1 MNSKR
6 LIDEFIE
13 LVKIGSE
20 SKNEG
25 PFQKDLKS
33 RLEALGLSVI
43 EDDTAKETGLGAG
56 NIFAVLPG
64 DMDADPIFFSCH
76 SDTVAPGNDIKP
88 QIKDG
93 VIYSDGTTIL
103 GADDKAG
110 IAAII
115 EAIKML
121 KESGVPHRTIEL
133 VFSTGE
139 EIGLL
144 GAAAFD
150 TSKLSAKYGFALD
163 GDGPVGAIT
172 IASPTLKR
180 LEFDITGKSAHAGL
194 APENGISAIEIAAQ
208 AIAKMNLGRISKETT
223 ANIGTITG
231 GTATNIVADK
241 ASFTAE
247 ARSVVKKA
255 VDAQT
260 EHMVLVTQA
269 IAKQLGGEVNHTEQT
284 LSHGYYFEDDNPSVQ
299 IAHEAIKAIGR
310 TPKSELSG
318 GGSDANIF
326 NAAGIETVNLSI
338 GYEDVHTTL
347 ESIPIKELEDAA
359 KLVYYLV
366 TREEEL
372 N

>member
-1 MNSKR
+1 MNTKR
-6 LIDEFIE
+6 LVDEFIE

-25 PFQKDLKS
+25 HFQKNLKIK
-33 RLEALGLSVI
+33 LEELGFSVI
-43 EDDTAKETGLGAG
+43 EDDTDKETGLGAG
-56 NIFAVLPG
+56 NIFAVLTG
-64 DMDADPIFFSCH
+64 TIEDDPIFFSCH
-76 SDTVAPGNDIKP
+76 SDTVVPGNDINP

-121 KESGVPHRTIEL
+121 KESGTPHRTIEL
-133 VFSTGE
+133 VFSAGE

-150 TSKLSAKYGFALD
+150 TSRLSADYGFALD
-163 GDGPVGAIT
+163 GSGPVGAIT

-180 LEFDITGKSAHAGL
+180 LEFNITGKSAHAGL
-194 APENGISAIEIAAQ
+194 EPENGISAIEIAAR

-247 ARSVVKKA
+247 ARSVIKQA
-255 VDAQT
+255 VDAQV
-260 EHMVLVTQA
+260 EHMVLATKST
-269 IAKQLGGEVNHTEQT
+269 AKQLGGEVTHTEQT
-284 LSHGYYFEDDNPSVQ
+284 LSHGYYFEDNTPAVQ
-299 IAHEAIKAIGR
+299 LANEAIKAIGR
-310 TPKSELSG
+310 TPKTEMSG
-318 GGSDANIF
+318 GASDANIF

-338 GYEDVHTTL
+338 GYERVHTL
-347 ESIPIKELEDAA
+347 EEYIPIEELNAA
-359 KLVYYLV
+359 TKLVYHLV
-366 TREEEL
+366 TRTDET